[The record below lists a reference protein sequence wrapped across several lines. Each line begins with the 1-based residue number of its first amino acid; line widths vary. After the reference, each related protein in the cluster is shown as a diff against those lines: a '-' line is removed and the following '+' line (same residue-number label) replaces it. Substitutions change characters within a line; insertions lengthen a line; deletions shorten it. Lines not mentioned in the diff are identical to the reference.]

1 MPDTPAPAN
10 NAAKSYAPGDI
21 DALVRDTAAAKAAAA
36 RARAAG
42 RPPDAQDT
50 RAVYIESCAAIAA
63 AFAPLGYKFSK
74 SGPHFTAK
82 SRDKQFTY
90 RVSFQSSH
98 NNIPGQHIKLLVHVG
113 ITSPVVKQ
121 WEAALWTRHGLGEE
135 HRRYQRDGNIIGTQ
149 LGYIVP
155 PPEKPAWL
163 EWELAH
169 AHTRATAIAD
179 ITDRITRHALPW
191 FAHCEDIP
199 RLIEHIIQTGSYPN
213 DYLAH
218 FPSEFLLCF
227 ATKEQTARAL
237 AAYLKKLPP
246 AARGNLYKDL
256 ATARAESPLQV
267 NRMGFFG
274 CSTRYLLTEGVEF
287 PDAKSL

>member
-10 NAAKSYAPGDI
+10 NAGKSYAPGDI
-21 DALVRDTAAAKAAAA
+21 NGLARDIAAAKAAAA

-63 AFAPLGYKFSK
+63 AFAPLGYKVSK

-82 SRDKQFTY
+82 SSDKQFTY
-90 RVSFQSSH
+90 RVRFQSSF

-113 ITSPVVKQ
+113 ITSPVVKT
-121 WEAALWTRHGLGEE
+121 WEAALWARHGQRQAYQGE
-135 HRRYQRDGNIIGTQ
+135 GSIIGTQ

-155 PPEKPAWL
+155 PPAKAAWL

-169 AHTRATAIAD
+169 DHTRAAAIAD
-179 ITDRITRHALPW
+179 VTDRITRHALPW
-191 FAHCEDIP
+191 FAQCEDIP
-199 RLIEHIIQTGSYPN
+199 RLIERIIETGSYPD
-213 DYLAH
+213 DYLAT
-218 FPSEFLLCF
+218 FPLSFLLCF

-237 AAYLKKLPP
+237 AAYLKKLPR

-256 ATARAESPLQV
+256 AAARAESPLQV

-274 CSTRYLLTEGVEF
+274 CSTRYLLAEGIEF
-287 PDAKSL
+287 PDAKSF